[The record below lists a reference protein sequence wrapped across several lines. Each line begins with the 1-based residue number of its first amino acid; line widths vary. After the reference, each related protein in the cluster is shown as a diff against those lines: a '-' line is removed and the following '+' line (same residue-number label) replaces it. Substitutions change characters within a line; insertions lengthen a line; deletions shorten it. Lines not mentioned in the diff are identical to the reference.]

1 MFMIQHFTITK
12 SDGKHLIKDLNLQI
26 KENEKLAIIGEE
38 GTGKSTLLKAMCG
51 IDTDYVDIKGSV
63 ACDGKI
69 VYLPQRFPIE
79 WMDTTIL
86 DYLLKDDI
94 NQEIEP
100 EQYNQLKTI
109 EQCWIQMKGDI
120 SFLYGDQKIK
130 QLSGG
135 EKVKLQLLKLMLQP
149 HDYVLLDEPS
159 NDLDIHTLEWLEEWI
174 KELDCPCV
182 FISHDQK
189 LLNTCATD
197 TLHIEQVNRQS
208 KAKYT
213 LFKGSYKEYIKQ
225 RNDTYK
231 KDVQIAHNEKKK
243 YQKQMQRMND
253 IANAVTYAH
262 NTVSRQQ
269 PHVAANLK
277 AKLHTVN
284 TQVRRIEEKGYSK
297 VDIPQDVISL
307 YFEDDVKLHG
317 NKEILNYTLSELKVE
332 DRILCKDI
340 LLQVQGNDKIALLG
354 NNGCGKTTLLKR
366 IYTQLKDRK
375 DIKIGYMPQNY
386 MEDLDEHKKIMDLLC
401 TNYDKEEIIRAGN
414 LLGSL
419 NFTGEEMEHCLK
431 DVSDGQKA
439 KAYLA
444 SFVMKEC
451 NVLLLDEPTRNLSP
465 LSQPVVYKLLKDF
478 KGCII
483 CVSHDRSL
491 LEEVFET
498 GYQIENKQWRKIYI
512 KKE

>member
-1 MFMIQHFTITK
+1 MFMIQHVTITK
-12 SDGKHLIKDLNLQI
+12 SDGKYLIKDLNLQI

-38 GTGKSTLLKAMCG
+38 GTGKSTLLKAICG
-51 IDTDYVDIKGSV
+51 FDTDYVDVKGSV

-69 VYLPQRFPIE
+69 GYLPQSFPIE
-79 WMDTTIL
+79 WMDATIL
-86 DYLLKDDI
+86 EYLLKEDQ

-100 EQYNQLKTI
+100 EKYNQLKII
-109 EQCWIQMKGDI
+109 EQCWIQMNGKI
-120 SFLYGDQKIK
+120 SFLYGNQIIK

-135 EKVKLQLLKLMLQP
+135 EKVKLQLLKMMLQP
-149 HDYVLLDEPS
+149 HDYVILDEPS
-159 NDLDIHTLEWLEEWI
+159 NDLDIETLEWLEKWI
-174 KELDCPCV
+174 KELNCPCI

-189 LLNTCATD
+189 LLKICATHI
-197 TLHIEQVNRQS
+197 LHMEQVNRKS
-208 KAKYT
+208 KAKHT
-213 LFKGSYKEYIKQ
+213 LFSGNYGEYVKQ
-225 RNDTYK
+225 RNDKYE
-231 KDVQIAHNEKKK
+231 KDLQIANSEKRE

-262 NTVSRQQ
+262 NTVSRKQ
-269 PHVAANLK
+269 PHAAANLK

-284 TQVRRIEEKGYSK
+284 AQVKRIKEKGYSK
-297 VDIPQDVISL
+297 VDTPQDAIAL

-317 NKEILNYTLSELKVE
+317 NKVILNYILHELKVK

-340 LLQVQGNDKIALLG
+340 KLQILGNDKIAIVG
-354 NNGCGKTTLLKR
+354 NNGCGKTTLLKK
-366 IYTQLKDRK
+366 IYEQLKDRE
-375 DIKIGYMPQNY
+375 DIKVGYMPQNY
-386 MEDLDEHKKIMDLLC
+386 MEGIDENKKIMDLLC

-419 NFTGEEMEHCLK
+419 NFTGEEMEHYLK

-444 SFVMKEC
+444 SFVMRGC

-491 LEEVFET
+491 LEEVFVK
-498 GYQIENKQWRKIYI
+498 GYQIQNKRWV
-512 KKE
+512 

>member
-38 GTGKSTLLKAMCG
+38 GTGKSTLLKVMCG
-51 IDTDYVDIKGSV
+51 FDTDYVDIKGSV

-189 LLNTCATD
+189 LLNTCAHRYSSYRTSKP
-197 TLHIEQVNRQS
+197 TKQS
-208 KAKYT
+208 K
-213 LFKGSYKEYIKQ
+213 
-225 RNDTYK
+225 
-231 KDVQIAHNEKKK
+231 
-243 YQKQMQRMND
+243 
-253 IANAVTYAH
+253 
-262 NTVSRQQ
+262 
-269 PHVAANLK
+269 
-277 AKLHTVN
+277 
-284 TQVRRIEEKGYSK
+284 
-297 VDIPQDVISL
+297 
-307 YFEDDVKLHG
+307 
-317 NKEILNYTLSELKVE
+317 
-332 DRILCKDI
+332 
-340 LLQVQGNDKIALLG
+340 
-354 NNGCGKTTLLKR
+354 
-366 IYTQLKDRK
+366 IYL
-375 DIKIGYMPQNY
+375 
-386 MEDLDEHKKIMDLLC
+386 
-401 TNYDKEEIIRAGN
+401 
-414 LLGSL
+414 
-419 NFTGEEMEHCLK
+419 
-431 DVSDGQKA
+431 V
-439 KAYLA
+439 
-444 SFVMKEC
+444 
-451 NVLLLDEPTRNLSP
+451 
-465 LSQPVVYKLLKDF
+465 
-478 KGCII
+478 
-483 CVSHDRSL
+483 
-491 LEEVFET
+491 
-498 GYQIENKQWRKIYI
+498 
-512 KKE
+512 